1 MTSFWLGAGLLG
13 LLAATLVLLP
23 LRTSRAARRAS
34 DERRAENLLVYQQR
48 LEELQRQALD
58 QDEFERARLEL
69 DRMLLAD
76 TTEPDAGGEAAG
88 TSEGAARRLLWVV
101 AAAVPVL
108 AVVLYFQLG
117 SSDSMRLGAM
127 LQAMGGDLSA
137 EEREQRLQ
145 AMLPVLES
153 EARRHDPEGHYR
165 FLLARTYMQIGRY
178 PEAAA
183 VYGELVELY
192 PEDAAI
198 LGENA
203 RALYM
208 ASGRRM
214 SPAVEALVEK
224 ALAIDPGQV
233 SLLAMV
239 GMDHFQRG
247 DYRGAVDY
255 WEKLLDRLP
264 PDAPDAA
271 VIRDG
276 VAMARTRLGEDAEGA
291 AAPVGHATAAAAAT
305 PPRLRVTVSLA
316 QGLSPRPDDTV
327 FVFARAVGGPPMP
340 LAVARFPAS
349 ELPREV
355 ELNDEMAMTPQLKLS
370 NFQKVMVVARVSR
383 GGTPTAQPGD
393 LEGGAQEIQLDGGE
407 QNVAVVIDRTI

>member
-1 MTSFWLGAGLLG
+1 MTPFWIGAGLLG
-13 LLAATLVLLP
+13 LLAATLILLP
-23 LRTSRAARRAS
+23 LRTSRSARRAT
-34 DERRAENLLVYQQR
+34 DARREENLRVYEQR
-48 LEELQRQALD
+48 LEELQRQAQD

-76 TTEPDAGGEAAG
+76 TAEADAGGEPVG
-88 TSEGAARRLLWVV
+88 THDGAARRLLWLV

-117 SSDSMRLGAM
+117 SSESMRLAEM
-127 LQAMGGDLSA
+127 FERMDGDLSA
-137 EEREQRLQ
+137 EEREQRLE
-145 AMLPVLES
+145 AMLPALES
-153 EARRHDPEGHYR
+153 QARRHDPEGHYR
-165 FLLARTYMQIGRY
+165 FLLARTYMQTDRY

-183 VYGELVELY
+183 VFAELVELY
-192 PEDAAI
+192 PDDATLI
-198 LGENA
+198 GENA

-214 SPAVEALVEK
+214 SPAVESLVER

-247 DYRGAVDY
+247 DYRGAIEH
-255 WEKLLDRLP
+255 WQKLLDRLP

-276 VAMARTRLGEDAEGA
+276 VAMARTRLGEDVEDAAVPAGHA
-291 AAPVGHATAAAAAT
+291 SAAPAAAA
-305 PPRLRVTVSLA
+305 PRLRVTVSLA
-316 QGLSPRPDDTV
+316 QGMRPRPDDTV

-355 ELNDEMAMTPQLKLS
+355 ELNDEMAMTPALKLS

-383 GGTPTAQPGD
+383 GGTPSAQPGD

-407 QNVAVVIDRTI
+407 QKVAVLIDRTI